1 MREIPLS
8 KGMVALVSDEDYDR
22 VSQFKWYASLESRGT
37 KWYAVRKVT
46 INGKRVKIRMHRFV
60 AGLPPGEEDK
70 RVVDHKDHN
79 SLNNQRE
86 NLEVIDQ
93 TENMHRSK
101 GWKGSRTWK
110 EARGGEDVSQ
120 SSIGNDYR
128 ISDNNSVSGHGTDI
142 LHSRDSEPSDDAA

>member
-46 INGKRVKIRMHRFV
+46 IDGKRVKIRMHRFIV
-60 AGLPPGEEDK
+60 GLPPGKEDT
-70 RVVDHKDHN
+70 RIVDHKNDN
-79 SLNNQRE
+79 GLDNTRP
-86 NLEVIDQ
+86 NLEVTNQ
-93 TENMHRSK
+93 VENMQRSK

-110 EARGGEDVSQ
+110 ENKGGVDEVQSVLPDSNVEPVVSVPRELN
-120 SSIGNDYR
+120 GN
-128 ISDNNSVSGHGTDI
+128 
-142 LHSRDSEPSDDAA
+142 SDDSSAA